1 MLIQQRSIADQIR
14 IEHGPR
20 DLLAR
25 YFLEADER
33 ARAIGVTLRLRH
45 DFERLVAVN
54 QRHRE
59 TWPELTPVF
68 KPQYNRLAAD
78 NAFWIEGVDED
89 GDTVV
94 TNAARLYDLGARSL
108 ADELTSLRVFF
119 DDPAPHLAIGDSV
132 EVTAPSPLRITGR
145 VVYAGGLW
153 VRPDYRRHGFAKIL
167 PRLTRSCALTRW
179 NPERFWTMVEL
190 DLDEVGMTRAYGY
203 LGGEERIATHLT
215 AWRGDLDYLFLS
227 MRQDRLITNL
237 VSMLAQT
244 ETGASRSMEMPMT
257 N

>member
-1 MLIQQRSIADQIR
+1 MLVQSRSIAEQIQ
-14 IEHGPR
+14 IVHGPG

-25 YFLEADER
+25 YFLEADQR

-54 QRHRE
+54 QRQRE

-68 KPQYNRLAAD
+68 KPQYNRLGRD
-78 NAFWIEGVDED
+78 NAFWIEGVDEF
-89 GDTVV
+89 GETVV
-94 TNAARLYDLGARSL
+94 TNAARLYDLGDRTL
-108 ADELTSLRVFF
+108 AEELTSLRIFF
-119 DDPAPHLAIGDSV
+119 DDPAPHIEAGDSV
-132 EVTAPSPLRITGR
+132 EVTAPSPFRITGR

-153 VRPDYRRHGFAKIL
+153 VRPDYRRHGFAKIM

-179 NPERFWTMVEL
+179 NPPRFWTMAEL

-227 MRQDRLITNL
+227 MGQDRLIANL
-237 VSMLAQT
+237 VSMLPQT
-244 ETGASRSMEMPMT
+244 DVGASRSMEMPMT